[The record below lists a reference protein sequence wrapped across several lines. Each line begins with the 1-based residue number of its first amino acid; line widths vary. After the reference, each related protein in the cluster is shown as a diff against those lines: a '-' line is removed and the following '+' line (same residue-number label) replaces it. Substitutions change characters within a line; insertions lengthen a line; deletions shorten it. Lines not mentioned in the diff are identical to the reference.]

1 MEETDQELEDLL
13 HSLNLPGALGAPD
26 YLRKGE
32 TFAVLAAGFG
42 GGTTTAWRYVNETG
56 ELPGFSRRMLV
67 RSRARIG

>member
-13 HSLNLPGALGAPD
+13 HSLNLPGALGDPD

-42 GGTTTAWRYVNETG
+42 GGTTTAWRYVNET
-56 ELPGFSRRMLV
+56 V
-67 RSRARIG
+67 